1 LISPRTDAR
10 LPALDSLAF
19 FGEHNHAQEEQV
31 MRVSKDSID
40 LGIVVTDEKAALG
53 FYRDQLG
60 LEWEG
65 ELPLPGGRM
74 YRLKCGT
81 TVIKLLKLERTPA
94 AKPAPGGPMGGLGY
108 RYFTI
113 SVPDIRGLM
122 TELEAKGIRPTVPV
136 TEARP
141 GVTIAMVTDPDGN
154 TVEFLQNIGSK

>member
-1 LISPRTDAR
+1 MLAR
-10 LPALDSLAF
+10 
-19 FGEHNHAQEEQV
+19 EENYVQ
-31 MRVSKDSID
+31 VSKESID
-40 LGIVVTDEKAALG
+40 LGIVVTDEKAAVS
-53 FYRDQLG
+53 FYRDGLG

-81 TVIKLLKLERTPA
+81 TVIKLLKLDRTPA

-122 TELEAKGIRPTVPV
+122 TRLEAKGIRPTVPV
-136 TEARP
+136 TEFRP

-154 TVEFLQNIGSK
+154 TIEFLENMVSK

>member
-1 LISPRTDAR
+1 M
-10 LPALDSLAF
+10 
-19 FGEHNHAQEEQV
+19 E
-31 MRVSKDSID
+31 VSKDSID
-40 LGIVVTDEKAALG
+40 LGIVVADEKAALG

-65 ELPLPGGRM
+65 ELTVPGGRM

-81 TVIKLLKLERTPA
+81 TVIKLLKLNRTPD
-94 AKPAPGGPMGGLGY
+94 AKPAAGGIVGGLGY

-122 TELEAKGIRPTVPV
+122 AQLEAKGIKPTVGI

-154 TVEFLQNIGSK
+154 TVEFLQNRSSK

>member
-1 LISPRTDAR
+1 MYASVRFAR
-10 LPALDSLAF
+10 NFAR
-19 FGEHNHAQEEQV
+19 EEKGVQL
-31 MRVSKDSID
+31 SKDSID

-53 FYRDQLG
+53 FYRDGLG

-81 TVIKLLKLERTPA
+81 TVIKLLKLDRTPA

-122 TELEAKGIRPTVPV
+122 TQLEAKGIRPTVPV
-136 TEARP
+136 TEFRP

-154 TVEFLQNIGSK
+154 TVEFLQNTGSK

>member
-1 LISPRTDAR
+1 M
-10 LPALDSLAF
+10 
-19 FGEHNHAQEEQV
+19 Q
-31 MRVSKDSID
+31 VSKDSID
-40 LGIVVTDEKAALG
+40 LGIVVTEEKAAIA
-53 FYRDQLG
+53 FYRDGLG

-74 YRLKCGT
+74 YRLKCGS
-81 TVIKLLKLERTPA
+81 TVIKLLKLEKMPT

-122 TELEAKGIRPTVPV
+122 AQLEAKGIRATVPV
-136 TEARP
+136 TEFRP

-154 TVEFLQNIGSK
+154 TVEFIQTSAP

>member
-1 LISPRTDAR
+1 V
-10 LPALDSLAF
+10 
-19 FGEHNHAQEEQV
+19 Q
-31 MRVSKDSID
+31 VSKDSID
-40 LGIVVTDEKAALG
+40 LGIVVTDEKAALA
-53 FYRDQLG
+53 FYRDGLG

-81 TVIKLLKLERTPA
+81 TVIKLLKLDRTPA
-94 AKPAPGGPMGGLGY
+94 ANPPPGGPMGGQGY

-122 TELEAKGIRPTVPV
+122 AQLEAKGIRATVPV
-136 TEARP
+136 TEFRP

-154 TVEFLQNIGSK
+154 TIEFLQNTPAK

>member
-1 LISPRTDAR
+1 MLAR
-10 LPALDSLAF
+10 
-19 FGEHNHAQEEQV
+19 EENP
-31 MRVSKDSID
+31 MEVSKESID
-40 LGIVVTDEKAALG
+40 LGIVVTDEKAAVS
-53 FYRDQLG
+53 FYRDGLG

-81 TVIKLLKLERTPA
+81 TVIKLLKLDRTPA

-122 TELEAKGIRPTVPV
+122 TRLEAKGIRPTVPV
-136 TEARP
+136 TNFRP

-154 TVEFLQNIGSK
+154 TIEFLENMVSK

>member
-1 LISPRTDAR
+1 M
-10 LPALDSLAF
+10 
-19 FGEHNHAQEEQV
+19 Q
-31 MRVSKDSID
+31 VSKESID
-40 LGIVVTDEKAALG
+40 LGIVVTDEKAAVS
-53 FYRDQLG
+53 FYRDGLG

-81 TVIKLLKLERTPA
+81 TVIKLLKLDRTPA

-122 TELEAKGIRPTVPV
+122 TRLEAKGIRPTVPV
-136 TEARP
+136 TEFRP

-154 TVEFLQNIGSK
+154 TIEFLENMVSK